1 MKHLLLLI
9 PLLLFPSVGMAE
21 GDRISYLTC
30 EDYEWIVEGL
40 EAGDLDEKIKAE
52 IRTELILATDPVCF
66 E

>member
-30 EDYEWIVEGL
+30 EDFEWIDKGL
-40 EAGDLDEKIKAE
+40 QAGDLDESIKAE